1 MSEPATKAFAIFS
14 IGLTVLSIT
23 TCSSV
28 NTQSNLMD
36 TKTAKVALSNIIPAS
51 PGEPAEN
58 ESVVGIITD
67 SSVEHTIEFSHTYFK
82 PSEVTISR
90 GDTVI
95 FLNLSNMSHPLYNE
109 DLHLNTKEFKKGKR
123 SFTFNQIG
131 SFTITNTAH
140 HTEFIVNVVE
150 DEIQNK

>member
-1 MSEPATKAFAIFS
+1 MSETAAKAFAIFAIS
-14 IGLTVLSIT
+14 LMVLLLT

-28 NTQSNLMD
+28 NTQSKLTD
-36 TKTAKVALSNIIPAS
+36 TEMATVAVSNIVSAS
-51 PGEPAEN
+51 SGEPAET
-58 ESVVGIITD
+58 ESVVERITD
-67 SSVEHTIEFSHTYFK
+67 YSVEHTIEFSHTYFK
-82 PSEVTISR
+82 PSELTISV

-109 DLHLNTKEFKKGKR
+109 NLRLNTQEFQKGKR

-140 HTEFIVNVVE
+140 HTKFIVNVVE
-150 DEIQNK
+150 NEIQNK